1 VPPPRRGLLDS
12 AGCDLPAGMRIASEF
27 EGVELGD
34 RRLSNRMAKLAEQLA
49 NAPDLSFPK
58 ASGSEAALEATYR
71 FLNNEKVTPDAI
83 VSGHVRATVERCS
96 QAGTVFIAHDSTEF
110 SFSGSPEDM
119 GRLSSDRTHGFLGHF
134 AMAVSGRGR
143 APLGVLGF
151 SALTR
156 KRGARRPRHGER
168 RPLGKRESRRW
179 LELVEQVE
187 EATGGRCAAVHVM
200 DREAD
205 AYELLT
211 GLVEKKRRFVI
222 RAQFDRMVAGD
233 DGARIGDVLEQA
245 SVVLERE
252 VQLSARVKRKGDPP
266 SKARKHP
273 PRKMRLARLLLS
285 AAVITLRRPRQA
297 APSLPDTLTVNVVRV
312 QEADP
317 PVGADP
323 VEWRLLTS
331 EAIDTPDDVA
341 AVVDAYRA
349 RWLIEEYFKALK
361 TGCRYEE
368 RQLGSKR
375 ALLNAL
381 ALFAPIGWQL
391 LALRH
396 LSRDHDEVPAEAV
409 LSPLKLKILRAH
421 KDTRAMPCSTI
432 REAMLAI
439 ARLGGHIKNNGDPGW
454 IVLGRGFEDLLLLE
468 LGATIAI
475 SEKM

>member
-1 VPPPRRGLLDS
+1 
-12 AGCDLPAGMRIASEF
+12 MRTASEF
-27 EGVELGD
+27 EGVEFGD
-34 RRLSNRMAKLAEQLA
+34 KRLSKRLVKLSEQIA
-49 NAPDLSFPK
+49 RAPDLSFPK
-58 ASGSEAALEATYR
+58 ATGSDAALEATYR

-83 VSGHVRATVERCS
+83 VSAHVRATAERCS

-110 SFSGSPEDM
+110 SFSGPREDI
-119 GRLSSDRTHGFLGHF
+119 GRLSSDTTHGFLGHF
-134 AMAVSGRGR
+134 ALAVSSRGR

-156 KRGARRPRHGER
+156 KRGVRRPRHGER
-168 RPLGKRESRRW
+168 RPLKARESRRW
-179 LELVEQVE
+179 LELVEQTE

-205 AYELLT
+205 AYELLA

-222 RAQFDRMVAGD
+222 RAQFDRVVAGDD

-245 SVVLERE
+245 SAVLERE
-252 VQLSARVKRKGDPP
+252 VKLSARVKRKGDPP
-266 SKARKHP
+266 SQARKHP
-273 PRKMRLARLLLS
+273 PRKMRLARLLVS
-285 AAVITLRRPRQA
+285 AAVIPLRRPRQA
-297 APSLPDTLTVNVVRV
+297 AKSLPDTLTVNVVRV
-312 QEADP
+312 HEPDP
-317 PVGADP
+317 PAGTDP

-349 RWLIEEYFKALK
+349 RWFIEEYFKALK
-361 TGCRYEE
+361 TGCGYQE

-375 ALLNAL
+375 TLLNAL
-381 ALFAPIGWQL
+381 ALFVPIGWQL

-396 LSRDHDEVPAEAV
+396 LSRDHDAVPAEAV

-421 KDTRAMPCSTI
+421 KDTRAMPCSTV

-468 LGATIAI
+468 LGAIIAI
-475 SEKM
+475 SEKL

>member
-1 VPPPRRGLLDS
+1 
-12 AGCDLPAGMRIASEF
+12 MHTESEF
-27 EGVELGD
+27 RGAEFGDERLGK
-34 RRLSNRMAKLAEQLA
+34 RLGKLAEQLA
-49 NAPDLSFPK
+49 RAPDLSFPK
-58 ASGSEAALEATYR
+58 ATGSDAALEATYR
-71 FLNNEKVTPDAI
+71 FLNNEKVTPEAI
-83 VSGHVRATVERCS
+83 LSAHVRATAERCS
-96 QAGTVFIAHDSTEF
+96 QAGTVFIAHDSSEF
-110 SFSGSPEDM
+110 KFSGPREDI
-119 GRLSSDRTHGFLGHF
+119 GRLSSDSTHGFLGHF
-134 AMAVSGRGR
+134 ALAVSGKGR

-156 KRGARRPRHGER
+156 KHGARRPRHGER
-168 RPLGKRESRRW
+168 RPLEERESRRW
-179 LELVEQVE
+179 LELVEQAEV
-187 EATGGRCAAVHVM
+187 ATGGRCDAVHVM

-205 AYELLT
+205 AYELLA
-211 GLVEKKRRFVI
+211 GLMEKKRRFVI
-222 RAQFDRMVAGD
+222 RAQFDRVVAGDD

-245 SVVLERE
+245 SAMLERE

-273 PRKMRLARLLLS
+273 PRKMRLARLLVS
-285 AAVITLRRPRQA
+285 AAVITLRRPVQA
-297 APSLPDTLTVNVVRV
+297 AKSLPDTLTVHVVRV
-312 QEADP
+312 HEVDP
-317 PVGADP
+317 PAGTEP

-341 AVVDAYRA
+341 SVVDAYRA

-361 TGCRYEE
+361 TGCAYEK

-381 ALFAPIGWQL
+381 ALFAPIAWQL

-396 LSRDHDEVPAEAV
+396 LSRAHDDVSAEAV

-421 KDTRAMPCSTI
+421 KDTRAMPCSTV

-439 ARLGGHIKNNGDPGW
+439 ARLGGHITNNGDPGW
-454 IVLGRGFEDLLLLE
+454 IVLGRGYEDLLLLE